1 MSTEPNVIALPRG
14 SLTRRLNGPLHR
26 PVLLV
31 FMAIVAG
38 HWLEHLTQAWE
49 VWVLHWPRTQSRGL
63 LGQAVPWLFRSEQL
77 HYWLAAIMLLG
88 LALLRPAFVGRAR
101 GWWTVALVIQFWHH
115 FEHLLLLG
123 QSISGR
129 YLLGRPVPTR
139 VLQLWFPRIELH
151 LFYNAIVTVPM
162 VVAVYLPQRPP
173 RTEGAV
179 LPCNCAAPAPA
190 RRLSSAGGEPS

>member
-38 HWLEHLTQAWE
+38 HWLEHL
-49 VWVLHWPRTQSRGL
+49 
-63 LGQAVPWLFRSEQL
+63 GQAFSWLFRSEQL

-123 QSISGR
+123 QAISGR
-129 YLLGRPVPTR
+129 YLLGRPVPTS

-162 VVAVYLPQRPP
+162 VVAVYLHQRPP

-179 LPCNCAAPAPA
+179 LPCNCARRRRRPAA
-190 RRLSSAGGEPS
+190 